1 LFNNLLACCSFS
13 PCKRQYSPNSRRI
26 KLFLKRGQSKIA
38 ELSVYK
44 LSQMKKL
51 LFLLFAALS
60 IGVIAHAQPGRGQNP
75 EAMKQ
80 MLKDSLQLSDK
91 QLDSVSAIL
100 QEFQPKQRE
109 IFMDQSMSR
118 EDKMAKI
125 QELNKQ
131 RNARLKAVLTE
142 EQMKKYQDME
152 ERRRQRQGAGRPG
165 GN

>member
-1 LFNNLLACCSFS
+1 
-13 PCKRQYSPNSRRI
+13 
-26 KLFLKRGQSKIA
+26 
-38 ELSVYK
+38 
-44 LSQMKKL
+44 MKKL